1 MPAADSCAVEVRH
14 FAGAHTDEFFFACR
28 PFSSPD
34 DPATQALAVWQSLT
48 RALRDRG
55 ATAAHLLQ
63 ETIHLRDI
71 DRDLPAI
78 LEVRT
83 HTFSKA
89 WPASPAPT
97 PVAIGQPPTAP
108 EAAFVVAARAS
119 VPRTARTDVPVDL
132 HVAGTCGCRGCRQA
146 GGRLHRDGELVRLVT
161 TNLYGNGPTTEAQA
175 FDAFVTAE
183 RLLADCGLSFH
194 DVVRTWIELRH
205 IDRDYDALNRAR
217 RAFFASRGID
227 VRPASTGVQ
236 GRPFPPAHDVSL
248 GLFAQRDAA
257 APAVAPVST
266 PLLNEAWSYGAD
278 FSRAVRVVD
287 GNATTLW
294 LSGTASIDEVGRSVH
309 VGDFDAQA
317 RRMLDN
323 LASILAGQGAGFA
336 DVVSATTYVRHRAD
350 GARLEQ
356 HFGERGFAGFPSI
369 IVEAP
374 LCRPELLCEAE
385 AVALLGPARCAPEG

>member
-1 MPAADSCAVEVRH
+1 MPAADSCAIEVRH
-14 FAGAHTDEFFFACR
+14 FAGANTDEFFFACR
-28 PFSSPD
+28 PCSSSD
-34 DPATQALAVWQSLT
+34 DPVSQALAVWQSLT
-48 RALRDRG
+48 RALHERG

-71 DRDLPAI
+71 ARDLPAI
-78 LEVRT
+78 LDARAHAFGET
-83 HTFSKA
+83 C
-89 WPASPAPT
+89 PASPAPT
-97 PVAIGQPPTAP
+97 PVAIGHPPTDPDAT
-108 EAAFVVAARAS
+108 FVVAARAS
-119 VPRTARTDVPVDL
+119 VPRTARSQATVDRR
-132 HVAGTCGCRGCRQA
+132 ATGTCACRGCRLA
-146 GGRLHRDGELVRLVT
+146 GGRLHHDGALVRLVT
-161 TNLYGNGPTTEAQA
+161 TNLYGNGPTPEAQA

-227 VRPASTGVQ
+227 VRPASTGIQ
-236 GRPFPPAHDVSL
+236 GQPFPPAHDVSL
-248 GLFAQRDAA
+248 CLFAQRDAA

-278 FSRAVRVVD
+278 FSRALRVVD

-317 RRMLDN
+317 QRMLDN

-336 DVVSATTYVRHRAD
+336 DVVSATTYVRHLAD
-350 GARLEQ
+350 GARLER
-356 HFGERGFAGFPSI
+356 HFRERGFAGFPSI

-385 AVALLGPARCAPEG
+385 AVALLPMASSTA